1 MDYERQFALG
11 TVIAAGILRGRDG
24 NLPAA
29 FDSPLTRLR
38 STLGELLGEHMQL
51 VVDAMGAALRGGPE
65 FRADAAQVNAD
76 TEQLASAIG
85 VLFGP
90 QSATRFASVWGDHVD
105 ALVSYSGAVA
115 AEDEQ
120 GKAKALAQLAAFE
133 RHLSAFLSTG
143 TDGRLTAPA
152 LSDVLHMHDRDLV
165 EQIDAYARADFK
177 TAYSVTY
184 EGYQHMFAVAETL
197 SVAIGPTIAARLPKG
212 GVQTGGGGMAGSR

>member
-1 MDYERQFALG
+1 
-11 TVIAAGILRGRDG
+11 
-24 NLPAA
+24 
-29 FDSPLTRLR
+29 
-38 STLGELLGEHMQL
+38 
-51 VVDAMGAALRGGPE
+51 
-65 FRADAAQVNAD
+65 
-76 TEQLASAIG
+76 
-85 VLFGP
+85 
-90 QSATRFASVWGDHVD
+90 VWGDHVD

-120 GKAKALAQLAAFE
+120 GKAKALAQLRAFE

-165 EQIDAYARADFK
+165 EQIDAYARGDFT

-184 EGYQHMFAVAETL
+184 EGYQHMFAVADTL
-197 SVAIGPTIAARLPKG
+197 SGAIGPTIAARLPKG